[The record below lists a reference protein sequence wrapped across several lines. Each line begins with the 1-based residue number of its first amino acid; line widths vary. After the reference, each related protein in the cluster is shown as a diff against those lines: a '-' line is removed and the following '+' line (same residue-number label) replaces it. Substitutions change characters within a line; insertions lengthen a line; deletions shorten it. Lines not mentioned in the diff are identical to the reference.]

1 MKEEGE
7 GTAKEEE
14 KETKDQEEK
23 KEDNDQE
30 EKKDDEGNGIVLED
44 VDHRTP
50 EEKEYDQMVS
60 DYQTHLDDYYKLDD
74 KYKQIIMNKTFEIV
88 YEDKK

>member
-1 MKEEGE
+1 LKNEGE

-14 KETKDQEEK
+14 KEIKDQEEN
-23 KEDNDQE
+23 KE
-30 EKKDDEGNGIVLED
+30 DEGNGIVLED

-60 DYQTHLDDYYKLDD
+60 DHQTYLDDYYKLDD
-74 KYKQIIMNKTFEIV
+74 KYKQIIMNKIFEIV